1 MGSATLSSFFGWFL
15 GVKPGCEKT
24 FLPQRPGGK
33 PICHFHDLKKFS
45 KPQGPWRWPPWY
57 AWIRMGSQVGG
68 PWGGGTGFCCLIQ
81 QHKKVW
87 SSVWFSKAASGSSF
101 YDKPRNTDL
110 VLLFTAR
117 EAWKRAMMQ
126 ANSLT
131 VGCHTCR
138 WESVDLPLDRHESYS
153 FTWPMITERRL
164 QILFAVLC
172 PVWFRECTK
181 NGRFLPLFL
190 GCQQKELAKW
200 PFDPFA
206 IQSHVILVDPAMG
219 CCPLRAGCIWW
230 HWRRSA

>member
-1 MGSATLSSFFGWFL
+1 MGSAPLFIIFWLIFG
-15 GVKPGCEKT
+15 GAPGCEKT
-24 FLPQRPGGK
+24 MYPNDMWL
-33 PICHFHDLKKFS
+33 PICHFHVPARSLKVTTLVRLNKNGES
-45 KPQGPWRWPPWY
+45 G
-57 AWIRMGSQVGG
+57 
-68 PWGGGTGFCCLIQ
+68 WGTLGDGGFCCLI